1 MANQQESP
9 KNRTKYQERIIKFL
23 IHHDMT
29 PGSLHELL
37 DLSTQENMSK
47 LFAEV
52 ALTGNED
59 LDEMLGVYNIFS

>member
-1 MANQQESP
+1 
-9 KNRTKYQERIIKFL
+9 
-23 IHHDMT
+23 MT